1 MRVIIRNALIG
12 ATISSV
18 LAAILLLF
26 VDHQLRDAL
35 TISQLPIYWTVV
47 EQLAADILYMWC
59 GAVFSAL
66 IYGALAMRM
75 GSRSPA
81 TIYYIIYIM
90 RSL

>member
-66 IYGALAMRM
+66 IYRGLGHADGKPPTGHKILHN
-75 GSRSPA
+75 
-81 TIYYIIYIM
+81 IYYA
-90 RSL
+90 